1 MRPTVLLPRN
11 ASPSAAE
18 ASLAGTRPDA
28 ALSWFPRLRLAATLW
43 FPALLLI
50 ALASGPALQAA
61 ERLALRPDRAELA
74 PFLATPGLPVNGWM
88 VLGPLTE
95 EAPPADAPPAAIA
108 PDGKPEIDWRPP
120 VWIGAEPFV
129 WFPMA
134 SDSMGHF
141 HPHDAMGPTPRGNV
155 VYLYR
160 IVRSPR
166 QTSAIVALTGEGD
179 ATVWC
184 NGVRLEPIAGGTDR
198 ERFLNAPLVRG
209 PNTLLVR
216 HAAPPLY
223 RPWFLMARFVDT
235 PTTTPAL
242 AAPMLPARQIL
253 LADGGAAAGA
263 APPIPAGWKR
273 QQAAVATAKGR
284 NHPYLL
290 FAPVRP
296 EAPKSGEGKSGEKDR
311 STSKTSPAAA
321 PLLVVALPA
330 EPDEERLVLYEDR
343 LTSAACQTGWA
354 VAVLAQP
361 NKQSAGYGTAEAI
374 EAVRRDAAT
383 RLSPAPRRVALVAL
397 GDTAEDA
404 LTAALAQPAVYAGVG
419 ILEGRWRDQE
429 SWTRT
434 LMGCAPRPTIYLA
447 AAPGAGSDPVEEVQA
462 DLAAEDGQWVRR
474 TIEPGKEALIAR
486 DLLDTFLAASLP
498 QSPTRI
504 VLSGYAPPPRRFAWI
519 RLERPLDTALPAFL
533 SAELTTT
540 NTLNIQAENVARFD
554 LAWKTLPA
562 LNPARPIT
570 LVVDSPDGQQKVN
583 LLGPGLPA
591 VFALSLMQRNEQ
603 TVVWEARDAEAVAK
617 ATPRPG
623 EPRLEN
629 TGPVRLQPDLPAWPD
644 ADHAGL
650 AQWMA
655 RAAREQGGAAVGIV
669 PARMARSGRIRG
681 ELALADWA
689 PCCFD
694 ARLSTMT
701 LPADFLLRLVEND
714 FAGPRLLA
722 TDGIDATA
730 DEETRRDRIFSTS
743 TLEALGQ
750 GPVVVAG
757 TRSLL
762 EQIAEAVVAP
772 KPAPGHTAAPTPPA
786 TPGSAAGAGGGTALG
801 VANGTSDV
809 PGAPPLY
816 DLMVTQRG
824 ALLRYLQAHPALD
837 KTGAPDLRYPPRKTA
852 PEIKR
857 KTQ

>member
-1 MRPTVLLPRN
+1 VTFR
-11 ASPSAAE
+11 
-18 ASLAGTRPDA
+18 
-28 ALSWFPRLRLAATLW
+28 FPV
-43 FPALLLI
+43 LLLI
-50 ALASGPALQAA
+50 ALIALTSAQALRAA
-61 ERLALRPDRAELA
+61 ERLALFSERAELPA
-74 PFLATPGLPVNGWM
+74 FLAAPGLPVNGWM

-95 EAPPADAPPAAIA
+95 DVPPANAAPANGAPAGSLPAFLAPAPASAPA
-108 PDGKPEIDWRPP
+108 PDGRPEIDWRPP

-134 SDSMGHF
+134 ADSMGHF
-141 HPHDAMGPTPRGNV
+141 HPHGALGPVPRGDV

-160 IVRSPR
+160 VVRSPR
-166 QTSAIVALTGEGD
+166 QTSTILALTGGGGVT
-179 ATVWC
+179 AWC
-184 NGVRLEPIAGGTDR
+184 NGVRLDPIAGGTDR
-198 ERFLNAPLVRG
+198 ERFFHAPLVRG
-209 PNTLLVR
+209 PNALLVR
-216 HAAPPLY
+216 HVAPPLDQ
-223 RPWFLMARFVDT
+223 PWFLMAQFADT

-253 LADGGAAAGA
+253 LAGSPGAPVGP
-263 APPIPAGWKR
+263 APPLPAGWKR
-273 QQAAVATAKGR
+273 QQAPVAAVKGR

-290 FAPVRP
+290 FAPIRP
-296 EAPKSGEGKSGEKDR
+296 ETSKPGNGKSGEKDR
-311 STSKTSPAAA
+311 PAAKTSPVPA
-321 PLLVVALPA
+321 PLLIVAEPA

-343 LTSAACQTGWA
+343 LTTAACQTGWA
-354 VAVLAQP
+354 VAVLTQP
-361 NKQSAGYGTAEAI
+361 IEQNAGYGTAEAI

-383 RLSPAPRRVALVAL
+383 RLNTAPRRVALVAL

-404 LTAALAQPAVYAGVG
+404 LTVALAQPAVYAGVG
-419 ILEGRWRDQE
+419 VLEGRWRDQE

-434 LMGCAPRPTIYLA
+434 LMGCAPRPAIYLA
-447 AAPGAGSDPVEEVQA
+447 AAPGAVGDPIEEVQA

-474 TIEPGKEALIAR
+474 TIEPGKEALITR
-486 DLLDTFLAASLP
+486 DLLDTFLAAPLP
-498 QSPTRI
+498 QSPPRI
-504 VLSGYAPPPRRFAWI
+504 VLAGYAPPPRRFAWV
-519 RLERPLDTALPAFL
+519 RLERPLDAALPAYL
-533 SAELTTT
+533 SAELATT

-570 LVVDSPDGQQKVN
+570 LVVDSPDGQQKIN
-583 LLGPGLPA
+583 LLGPALPP
-591 VFALSLMQRNEQ
+591 VFALSLVQKNEQ

-629 TGPVRLQPDLPAWPD
+629 AGPVRLQIDLPARSD
-644 ADHAGL
+644 ADRAGL

-655 RAAREQGGAAVGIV
+655 RAAREEGHAAVGIV
-669 PARMARSGRIRG
+669 PARVARSGRNRG

-694 ARLSTMT
+694 ARLSTVT
-701 LPADFLLRLVEND
+701 LPASFLLRVIEND

-722 TDGIDATA
+722 TDGIDGMA
-730 DEETRRDRIFSTS
+730 DEETRRDRVFASS

-762 EQIAEAVVAP
+762 EQLAQLLLGN
-772 KPAPGHTAAPTPPA
+772 PAPGRTPAPTPGAAGPGASAGTGNAPA
-786 TPGSAAGAGGGTALG
+786 PASGTPGVPGSA
-801 VANGTSDV
+801 
-809 PGAPPLY
+809 PLF
-816 DLMVTQRG
+816 DLLVSQRG
-824 ALLRYLQAHPALD
+824 ALLRHLEAHPTID
-837 KTGAPDLRYPPRKTA
+837 KTGTPDLRCPPRKTT